1 MDKSRVGA
9 FGEVYGGY
17 VTSLLVSGEDS
28 PVKCGAVLSPITD
41 FELYASAFSE
51 RYLGLPKPDPR
62 AYTMANLAHRAS
74 QFMDKKFLIIH
85 PTADEKVHFQHTA
98 KFIAQLISEK
108 ANYTLQ
114 IYPDEGHLV
123 HSEATRQHLSQ
134 SLLNFFEECFRLP
147 ERMFEE
153 ALVEEIEEEG

>member
-1 MDKSRVGA
+1 MFIVPQ
-9 FGEVYGGY
+9 VYGGF
-17 VTSLLVSGEDS
+17 VTSRLVRGDES
-28 PVKCGAVLSPITD
+28 PVKCAAVLSPITD

-62 AYTMANLAHRAS
+62 AYTMANLAHKAS

-98 KFIAQLISEK
+98 KFISQLINEK

-114 IYPDEGHLV
+114 LFANHWEFFDHSWIPQQSEEYPSQCL
-123 HSEATRQHLSQ
+123 HSTS
-134 SLLNFFEECFRLP
+134 
-147 ERMFEE
+147 
-153 ALVEEIEEEG
+153 